1 MQRENEIQRG
11 IFCVVSRFPLHF
23 MLPVLRGD
31 FVYFLDSVGQ
41 CVALFFQYK
50 DINFGTS
57 LKSPKACILKKK
69 NQKRLQRRVNTSLY
83 MNIVCSTVRACL
95 LISRVQ
101 MTGTNTF

>member
-23 MLPVLRGD
+23 MLPVFRGD
-31 FVYFLDSVGQ
+31 FVYFLDSVGL
-41 CVALFFQYK
+41 CVALCFRYK

-69 NQKRLQRRVNTSLY
+69 SKKITEESQHEPLYEYSVQYSTS
-83 MNIVCSTVRACL
+83 MF
-95 LISRVQ
+95 
-101 MTGTNTF
+101 TN